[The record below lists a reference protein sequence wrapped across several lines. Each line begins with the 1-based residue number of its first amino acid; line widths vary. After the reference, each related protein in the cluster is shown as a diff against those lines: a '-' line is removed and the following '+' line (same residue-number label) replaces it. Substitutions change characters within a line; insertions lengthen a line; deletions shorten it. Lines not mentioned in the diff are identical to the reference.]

1 MNLWII
7 LLWIYLFDG
16 ACPVGD
22 LLLNPKLVSCHMFSL
37 WGVDTSLLILL
48 SRLYPSHGVHYSTV
62 GDDLRLERVI
72 DCLDLRFTSRSAYAL
87 LWSVENQQITDSPI
101 YPMYEVL
108 EWPLSWLPPRSAS
121 HWNFSWRNWLMVF
134 ISVVPSWVTNFS
146 QSSFA
151 NLQFFWEIR
160 CASEQ
165 YCSRILILYH
175 TSVVRPLLF
184 AHSCFWS
191 SATMRWKRYYY
202 LDCVGKFR
210 DRLSRVVIISFR
222 LSQLLA

>member
-1 MNLWII
+1 MQKR
-7 LLWIYLFDG
+7 F
-16 ACPVGD
+16 
-22 LLLNPKLVSCHMFSL
+22 LLL
-37 WGVDTSLLILL
+37 L
-48 SRLYPSHGVHYSTV
+48 S
-62 GDDLRLERVI
+62 

-87 LWSVENQQITDSPI
+87 LWSVQNQQITDSPI

-134 ISVVPSWVTNFS
+134 ISLGPLWVTNFI

-151 NLQFFWEIR
+151 YLQFFWETR
-160 CASEQ
+160 CASKQ
-165 YCSRILILYH
+165 YCSRILIPYH

-191 SATMRWKRYYY
+191 SATMQWKRYYY
-202 LDCVGKFR
+202 LECVGKFR